1 MTTDAAYNEDILE
14 YIIARHRMLGVARK
28 EAEALLD
35 AKNHDKFTA
44 GYTTEMRDK
53 IAGYLGTHFSNDA
66 NMPDLTTWTGANT
79 PQRIYQAAGGDG
91 LVFYDN
97 YTSGVLTSTTMD
109 NGGDHYT
116 RPPTIVLTHVNGTG
130 AEVRAIMGEVIGCVI
145 TDEGDDYTSAPTVT
159 ISSPDDSDG
168 TQATMA
174 VYRGK
179 VMSVTVDSGGTGFVD
194 GDTVTIG
201 GPDNG
206 SDTATADV
214 VVAAGVVTEINVTH
228 AGSGY
233 TGVPS
238 ATLNSTAGTGA
249 TTTVV
254 IDDSV
259 IAGCYIIE
267 AGAGYTTLPTAT
279 MSGGGGSGATF
290 GLNFNPGI
298 VKDFEIVAGG
308 SGYDVGTSGYP
319 TITITPTA
327 PATPAASTNA
337 QDADDAYTPAGWTRG
352 GINLNDTDQRFEWRS
367 ERTGSLGDW
376 GDFGVPTLSSEYSST

>member
-1 MTTDAAYNEDILE
+1 MATYNEEVLS
-14 YIIARHRMLGVARK
+14 YIIDRHRMLGVARK
-28 EAEALLD
+28 EAEALLE

-44 GYTTEMRDK
+44 AYTTEMVDK
-53 IAGYLGTHFSNDA
+53 ITAGLNIHFSADG
-66 NMPDLTTWTGANT
+66 NMPDLSVWSGDNT
-79 PQRIYQAAGGDG
+79 PQRIYQAAGGHG

-97 YTSGVLTSTTMD
+97 YTSGVLTSTTLD
-109 NGGDHYT
+109 NGGDYYT
-116 RPPTIVLTHVNGTG
+116 RPPTIALAHDNGTG

-179 VMSVTVDSGGTGFVD
+179 VMSVTVTAGGTGFVD

-201 GPDNG
+201 SPDNG

-249 TTTVV
+249 TITVV

-259 IAGCYIIE
+259 VAGCYIIE

-298 VKDFEIVAGG
+298 VTDVHVVAGG
-308 SGYDVGTSGYP
+308 SGYDVGVSGYP

-327 PATPAASTNA
+327 PATPAASTTA
-337 QDADDAYTPAGWTRG
+337 QKADNSYTAPGWTRDE
-352 GINLNDTDQRFEWRS
+352 IDLNDTNQRFEWRS
-367 ERTGSLGDW
+367 ERTGSLEDW
-376 GDFGVPTLSSEYSST
+376 SDFGAPTLSATYSST